1 MPLDTGI
8 HAIPRLK
15 GDERLAPLGK
25 PQRMWVVGSVFGRY
39 GALCQ
44 LHDLLVHKI
53 RARDR
58 IIYLGNYLGE
68 HSNWTGEAAA
78 VIDELIT
85 FRNGVIAIP
94 GFFVEDVTFLHG
106 RGEDLLHEA
115 MRLPFQKNPGVWL
128 MEAKK
133 HGLEWYTSAYGGMD
147 VEMIAQAG
155 LIHMNKWTHHIK
167 HMISAHKGHAQ
178 FFADLK
184 TAAYTQY
191 TLNKD
196 GRKQNDVAFVPT
208 GLHPA
213 YSLNLQHELLC
224 WPEEDIHALTA
235 YQPFA
240 RIVRG
245 QALTQVMP
253 EKNKFVLTLDDGKG
267 AGGELGGALYAA
279 CLDAH
284 GTILEWLEF

>member
-15 GDERLAPLGK
+15 GDENLAPLGR
-25 PQRMWVVGSVFGRY
+25 PNRVWVIGSVFGRY

-44 LHDLLVHKI
+44 LHDVLTHKL

-58 IIYLGNYLGE
+58 VVYLGNYLGE
-68 HSNWTGEAAA
+68 HSHWTGEASAL
-78 VIDELIT
+78 IDELIT

-94 GFFVEDVTFLHG
+94 GFFASDVTFLHG
-106 RGEDLLHEA
+106 RGENLLHEA
-115 MRLPFQKNPGVWL
+115 LRLPFQKNPGQWL
-128 MEAKK
+128 REAKR
-133 HGLEWYTSAYGGMD
+133 HGLEWYTSAYD
-147 VEMIAQAG
+147 HTPIEEIAQAG

-167 HMISAHKGHAQ
+167 HIIGRHAGHAQ

-191 TLNKD
+191 K
-196 GRKQNDVAFVPT
+196 RKQNDMAFVPA

-224 WPEEDIHALTA
+224 WPEEDIHTLTA

-245 QALTQVMP
+245 QALTQTPP
-253 EKNKFVLTLDDGKG
+253 EKNRYVLTLDDGKG
-267 AGGELGGALYAA
+267 MTGEMGGALYAA
-279 CLDAH
+279 CLDSQ
-284 GTILEWLEF
+284 GNILEWFEI